1 MSNLT
6 RDDLANGI
14 AHRLEHQSERHGGRP
29 TILTEDQLT
38 PIPTLVKQGR
48 SAAEIADELG
58 WSIGT
63 LRVRCSQFGISLR
76 RWPVGGR
83 EKIVAAL
90 DLVPAVAKPPPV
102 AEFLLG
108 ICAPAKRVDYV
119 VDDMNERFL
128 RECERY
134 CEMAIL
140 GAGCKID
147 WAAGYQGNRPRPEV
161 GLCGRGDQTAIVGLM
176 SLSSLSTGRGLHHLP
191 RLTSN

>member
-6 RDDLANGI
+6 RDDLADGI
-14 AHRLEHQSERHGGRP
+14 ANRLEHQSERHGGRP

-63 LRVRCSQFGISLR
+63 LRVRCSQL
-76 RWPVGGR
+76 GGR

-134 CEMAIL
+134 
-140 GAGCKID
+140 GAGRAKWLY
-147 WAAGYQGNRPRPEV
+147 WAQVVRSIGPLVIRAIGRALKWGFVVEV
-161 GLCGRGDQTAIVGLM
+161 IKR
-176 SLSSLSTGRGLHHLP
+176 
-191 RLTSN
+191 RLLG

>member
-134 CEMAIL
+134 
-140 GAGCKID
+140 GAGRAKWLY
-147 WAAGYQGNRPRPEV
+147 WAQVVRSIGPLVIRAIGRALKWGFVVEV
-161 GLCGRGDQTAIVGLM
+161 IKR
-176 SLSSLSTGRGLHHLP
+176 
-191 RLTSN
+191 RLLG